1 MCVSLTDVL
10 LKQPQHFAVFGVA
23 IYSMLGEDEIAVHEH
38 IKDAGR
44 AGDESQFLDDV
55 LVVLDKFCCRAHGAI
70 GVVSGNA
77 VFN

>member
-1 MCVSLTDVL
+1 MCGSLTDVL

-23 IYSMLGEDEIAVHEH
+23 VYSMLGEDEIAVHEH

-44 AGDESQFLDDV
+44 AWNESQFLDDV
-55 LVVLDKFCCRAHGAI
+55 LVVLDKVCCRAHGAV
-70 GVVSGNA
+70 GVVSGHA